1 MDNSKLEL
9 RSDIMER
16 LDDAVY
22 ALQQAKEDLSDYEV
36 DSLKKAELMAILS
49 EAATIQD
56 FVGRKASAML
66 GILEEDGNKLDA
78 ITMRLQATHMLL
90 DDCKARLYGCLDIL
104 YNLPMD
110 CEIPNLTDMDAQS
123 KELRAKVQELYNAE
137 LGKLLTTVRV
147 LP

>member
-1 MDNSKLEL
+1 MDNKLEL

-16 LDDAVY
+16 LDDTVY
-22 ALQQAKEDLSDYEV
+22 AIQQAKEDFSDYEL
-36 DSLKKAELMAILS
+36 DTLKESELRAMLS
-49 EAATIQD
+49 EAATMQD
-56 FVGRKASAML
+56 FVGRKAGAML

-90 DDCKARLYGCLDIL
+90 EDCKARLYGCLDVL

-110 CEIPNLTDMDAQS
+110 CEIPNLAEIDTQS

-137 LGKLLTTVRV
+137 LGKLLATVRV